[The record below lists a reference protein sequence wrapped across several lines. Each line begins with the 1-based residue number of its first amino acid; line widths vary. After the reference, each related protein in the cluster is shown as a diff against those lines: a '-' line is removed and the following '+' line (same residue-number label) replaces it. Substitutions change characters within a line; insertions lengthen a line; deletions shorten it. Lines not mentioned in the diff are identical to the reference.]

1 MTTQAEQVKMKIAE
15 LQQMLLSN
23 HPQLPVLLRT
33 IHSEL
38 KDDPSLV
45 TIYSDEEIG
54 IIVSGLI
61 KHTGI
66 EIATS
71 KPKASDR
78 QKLKGITVD
87 DL

>member
-1 MTTQAEQVKMKIAE
+1 
-15 LQQMLLSN
+15 MLLTN

-38 KDDPSLV
+38 KDDPELV
-45 TIYSDEEIG
+45 TIYTDEDIG
-54 IIVSGLI
+54 ILVQGLM

-78 QKLKGITVD
+78 QKLKNITVD
-87 DL
+87 EL